1 MADGHTIVSSDE
13 KYDSGKKLII
23 DQEKYTDNV
32 VKYLTVSDKGKF
44 KWNGPFQSLK
54 MLMTELTKNE
64 SKWSA
69 SGGYCKLLELNDLA
83 IRWYADSKS
92 LTVNGKLS
100 DDIKSELRNIAGLAR
115 PAVEVTSNN
124 YKEAEHA
131 AINTGRMDASDSS
144 CSCAYINADMEG
156 IKLDLTILESRLLT
170 ALSENEYESDINLLR
185 VKLKELEGV
194 VRNQDEANRRL
205 IEENVF
211 FKSKLL
217 FLEKLV
223 LNMSQDYQNK
233 GSGISNPI
241 SIIEESPTRDNDQLS
256 SLNKNSLSSSRNTN
270 NSLSRDNELSAN
282 LTVNNIDLQQSIV
295 SNTID
300 IDLRNSS
307 FNVVGTRT
315 PQEQNQIPLHVGQQA
330 TEVNTSNIDLS
341 NLSQQPNDPNTND
354 IDLGNINESPSEQI
368 LVSSKQKKDT
378 GTLVN
383 RTSKPLK
390 SQPEKE
396 DNNNTG
402 KGTIPCPF
410 LKRRGWCAKGRRCD
424 FKHPSGEQK
433 HLVPCPFLQNRGYC
447 LKRQCQPQCICLHF
461 TLKVMECQQITIINI
476 SLVLCRY
483 NSVKM
488 SKYNHRMV
496 EIYDGLKTKT

>member
-1 MADGHTIVSSDE
+1 MSSDE

-156 IKLDLTILESRLLT
+156 IKFDLTILESRLLT

-194 VRNQDEANRRL
+194 VRNQDEVNRRL

-233 GSGISNPI
+233 GSGISNPT
-241 SIIEESPTRDNDQLS
+241 TRS
-256 SLNKNSLSSSRNTN
+256 
-270 NSLSRDNELSAN
+270 
-282 LTVNNIDLQQSIV
+282 
-295 SNTID
+295 
-300 IDLRNSS
+300 
-307 FNVVGTRT
+307 
-315 PQEQNQIPLHVGQQA
+315 
-330 TEVNTSNIDLS
+330 TE
-341 NLSQQPNDPNTND
+341 
-354 IDLGNINESPSEQI
+354 
-368 LVSSKQKKDT
+368 
-378 GTLVN
+378 
-383 RTSKPLK
+383 R
-390 SQPEKE
+390 
-396 DNNNTG
+396 
-402 KGTIPCPF
+402 
-410 LKRRGWCAKGRRCD
+410 
-424 FKHPSGEQK
+424 
-433 HLVPCPFLQNRGYC
+433 
-447 LKRQCQPQCICLHF
+447 
-461 TLKVMECQQITIINI
+461 
-476 SLVLCRY
+476 
-483 NSVKM
+483 
-488 SKYNHRMV
+488 
-496 EIYDGLKTKT
+496 